1 MAAIITW
8 PVYYG
13 YDKSIVLNLY
23 YWKKSLKVRA
33 NER

>member
-8 PVYYG
+8 LLYYG

-23 YWKKSLKVRA
+23 YWNKPLKVKA